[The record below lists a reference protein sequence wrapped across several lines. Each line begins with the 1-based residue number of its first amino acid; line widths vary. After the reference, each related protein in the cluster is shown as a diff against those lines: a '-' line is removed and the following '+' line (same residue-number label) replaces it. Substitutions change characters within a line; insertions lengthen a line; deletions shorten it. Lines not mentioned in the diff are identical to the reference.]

1 MTWLNMDHD
10 KKKITFDYYDIILKK
25 IIDKLAIVDMRYR
38 YNDEQ
43 SSKIQ
48 LSRMQKI
55 LINKTNVFNP

>member
-25 IIDKLAIVDMRYR
+25 IIDKLAIVDMHYR